1 LGPLRIRERAPP
13 CAVGRGKMFE
23 SVDRLL
29 HAVRRPQAFEFVR
42 LRWRVRQ
49 WQRKIRADEEGTR
62 QAVEKAK
69 ARGASQAEI
78 DEITGGEVAGVP
90 RWKLREAMSDYL
102 ISKAHRLIIPLPP
115 DDDEKMW
122 TIVDDNSERK
132 YVLTYA
138 GINELRN
145 AIRAELKGKIERW
158 LMLTSG
164 LVGVIGAIT
173 GLVAVIKK

>member
-1 LGPLRIRERAPP
+1 
-13 CAVGRGKMFE
+13 MFE
-23 SVDRLL
+23 SVERLL
-29 HAVRRPQAFEFVR
+29 RTVRRPQAFESVR
-42 LRWRVRQ
+42 LFWRVRQ
-49 WQRKIRADEEGTR
+49 WQRKIRADEEAIH
-62 QAVEKAK
+62 QAVKEAK

-78 DEITGGEVAGVP
+78 DEITGGEVAGVL

-102 ISKAHRLIIPLPP
+102 ISKADRLIIPLPP

-122 TIVDDNSERK
+122 TIWDDDSERK

-145 AIRAELKGKIERW
+145 AIRAELKGRIERW
-158 LMLTSG
+158 LMLSSG
-164 LVGVIGAIT
+164 LVGVIGAII

>member
-1 LGPLRIRERAPP
+1 
-13 CAVGRGKMFE
+13 MFE
-23 SVDRLL
+23 SVERLL
-29 HAVRRPQAFEFVR
+29 RTVRRPQAFESVR
-42 LRWRVRQ
+42 LFWRVRQ
-49 WQRKIRADEEGTR
+49 WQRKIRADEEAIH
-62 QAVEKAK
+62 QAAKEAK

-78 DEITGGEVAGVP
+78 DEITGGEVAGVL

-102 ISKAHRLIIPLPP
+102 ISKADRLIIPLPP
-115 DDDEKMW
+115 DDDEKMC
-122 TIVDDNSERK
+122 TIVDDDSERK

-145 AIRAELKGKIERW
+145 AIRAERKGRIERW
-158 LMLTSG
+158 LMLSSG

>member
-1 LGPLRIRERAPP
+1 
-13 CAVGRGKMFE
+13 MFE

-29 HAVRRPQAFEFVR
+29 RTFRRPQALESVR
-42 LRWRVRQ
+42 LFWRVRQ
-49 WQRKIRADEEGTR
+49 FQRRIRADEEGTR

-69 ARGASQAEI
+69 ARGVSQDEI
-78 DEITGGEVAGVP
+78 DEIAGGAVAGVL
-90 RWKLREAMSDYL
+90 RWKVREATSDYL
-102 ISKAHRLIIPLPP
+102 ISKADRLIIPLPP

-122 TIVDDNSERK
+122 TIVDDDSERK

-145 AIRAELKGKIERW
+145 AIRAERKGRIERW